1 MPPPAAVPVSLV
13 KNLMVNR
20 KAFVINRNPA
30 RLISSVPSPGGPLLH
45 LPVTG
50 ISVSVLERQRDK
62 GAKPARQAAW
72 NELVRF

>member
-1 MPPPAAVPVSLV
+1 MPPPAAVPVSLA

-30 RLISSVPSPGGPLLH
+30 HLISSFPSRSGPFPLLR
-45 LPVTG
+45 VTE

-62 GAKPARQAAW
+62 GARPAR
-72 NELVRF
+72 

>member
-1 MPPPAAVPVSLV
+1 MPPPAAVLVSLV

-30 RLISSVPSPGGPLLH
+30 HLISSVPSQGGPLL
-45 LPVTG
+45 LLRATG

-62 GAKPARQAAW
+62 GAKPAR
-72 NELVRF
+72 